1 MRQLSAERGFVGEGA
16 CILCEDV
23 QLLCLF
29 HVHQRVEVKGLES
42 VHSLPW
48 YSGLPPPQNELQSC
62 CLPPVCMYTEIIR
75 AHMGFFFLSFSPS
88 CVCTHIL
95 ILQEKEMYVFE
106 TLIVKSFSL
115 PALHSRASGDFCS

>member
-75 AHMGFFFLSFSPS
+75 AHMGFFFFVFLSFMCLYTHSYTAGKGN
-88 CVCTHIL
+88 VCI
-95 ILQEKEMYVFE
+95 
-106 TLIVKSFSL
+106 
-115 PALHSRASGDFCS
+115 